1 MKIINSSGKKKTA
14 TARATLKEGKGIVR
28 INKVPLDIYEPK
40 LARLKIQEPVQICG
54 DLIKAM
60 NIDVVVSGG
69 GIMGQTD
76 AVRTAIAKG
85 IVEWTGDTAL
95 KEAFSEYDR
104 NLLVSDHRQ
113 KEKKKFG
120 GLGARSKYQKS
131 YRCNCLIP
139 VRCFSCG
146 KVVSHVWEEYRER
159 IKTEPPGKVLDDLG
173 IDKYCCRRMLLSHVE
188 IVETLRRYQ

>member
-1 MKIINSSGKKKTA
+1 MKIINTSGKKKTA
-14 TARATLKEGKGIVR
+14 TARAKLKEGKGVVR
-28 INKVPLDIYEPK
+28 INKVPLDIYEPR
-40 LARLKIQEPVQICG
+40 LSRLKIQEPVEIAG
-54 DLIKAM
+54 DLIKSM

-69 GIMGQTD
+69 GTMGQTD

-85 IVEWTGDTAL
+85 IVEWTGDTGL

-131 YRCNCLIP
+131 YR
-139 VRCFSCG
+139 
-146 KVVSHVWEEYRER
+146 
-159 IKTEPPGKVLDDLG
+159 
-173 IDKYCCRRMLLSHVE
+173 
-188 IVETLRRYQ
+188 

>member
-1 MKIINSSGKKKTA
+1 MKIINTSGKKKAA

-28 INKVPLDIYEPK
+28 INKVPLDIHEPR
-40 LARLKIQEPVQICG
+40 LARLKIQEPVQIAG
-54 DLIKAM
+54 DLLKGM

-95 KEAFSEYDR
+95 KEAYSDYDR
-104 NLLVSDHRQ
+104 NLLVSDHRH

-120 GLGARSKYQKS
+120 GPGARSKYQKS
-131 YRCNCLIP
+131 YR
-139 VRCFSCG
+139 
-146 KVVSHVWEEYRER
+146 
-159 IKTEPPGKVLDDLG
+159 
-173 IDKYCCRRMLLSHVE
+173 
-188 IVETLRRYQ
+188 

>member
-14 TARATLKEGKGIVR
+14 TARATLKEGNGIVR
-28 INKVPLDIYEPK
+28 INKVPLDIYEPR
-40 LARLKIQEPVQICG
+40 LARLKIQEPVQIAG
-54 DLIKAM
+54 SLIKAM
-60 NIDVVVSGG
+60 DIDVVVSGG
-69 GIMGQTD
+69 GTMGQTD

-131 YRCNCLIP
+131 YR
-139 VRCFSCG
+139 
-146 KVVSHVWEEYRER
+146 
-159 IKTEPPGKVLDDLG
+159 
-173 IDKYCCRRMLLSHVE
+173 
-188 IVETLRRYQ
+188 

>member
-14 TARATLKEGKGIVR
+14 IARATLKDGNGRVR
-28 INKVPLDIYEPK
+28 INKVPVEIYEPR
-40 LARLKIQEPVQICG
+40 LTRLKISEPLAIAG
-54 DLIKAM
+54 DLIKGID
-60 NIDVVVSGG
+60 IDVEVSGG

-95 KEAFSEYDR
+95 KEAYSEYDR

-131 YRCNCLIP
+131 YR
-139 VRCFSCG
+139 
-146 KVVSHVWEEYRER
+146 
-159 IKTEPPGKVLDDLG
+159 
-173 IDKYCCRRMLLSHVE
+173 
-188 IVETLRRYQ
+188 

>member
-14 TARATLKEGKGIVR
+14 TARATLKEGNGIVR
-28 INKVPLDIYEPK
+28 INKVPLDIYEPR
-40 LARLKIQEPVQICG
+40 LARLKIQEPVQIAG

-69 GIMGQTD
+69 GTMGQSD

-131 YRCNCLIP
+131 YR
-139 VRCFSCG
+139 
-146 KVVSHVWEEYRER
+146 
-159 IKTEPPGKVLDDLG
+159 
-173 IDKYCCRRMLLSHVE
+173 
-188 IVETLRRYQ
+188 

>member
-14 TARATLKEGKGIVR
+14 TARATLKEGNGIVR
-28 INKVPLDIYEPK
+28 INKVPLDIYEPR
-40 LARLKIQEPVQICG
+40 LARLKIQEPVQIAG

-60 NIDVVVSGG
+60 DIDVVVSGG
-69 GIMGQTD
+69 GTMGQTD

-131 YRCNCLIP
+131 YR
-139 VRCFSCG
+139 
-146 KVVSHVWEEYRER
+146 
-159 IKTEPPGKVLDDLG
+159 
-173 IDKYCCRRMLLSHVE
+173 
-188 IVETLRRYQ
+188 

>member
-104 NLLVSDHRQ
+104 NLLVNDHRQ

-120 GLGARSKYQKS
+120 GLVARSKYQKS
-131 YRCNCLIP
+131 YR
-139 VRCFSCG
+139 
-146 KVVSHVWEEYRER
+146 
-159 IKTEPPGKVLDDLG
+159 
-173 IDKYCCRRMLLSHVE
+173 
-188 IVETLRRYQ
+188 

>member
-1 MKIINSSGKKKTA
+1 MKIINSSGKKKMA
-14 TARATLKEGKGIVR
+14 TARATLKAGKGIVR
-28 INKVPLDIYEPK
+28 INKVPLDIYEPS

-54 DLIKAM
+54 DLIKSM

-131 YRCNCLIP
+131 YR
-139 VRCFSCG
+139 
-146 KVVSHVWEEYRER
+146 
-159 IKTEPPGKVLDDLG
+159 
-173 IDKYCCRRMLLSHVE
+173 
-188 IVETLRRYQ
+188 